1 MHEVWKSSPISA
13 GKKMTCKCPQMS
25 DAAHDMDTAQEFA
38 DENTRMRS
46 FANFPGSCPVSA
58 PALARAGFYYTG
70 DGDRVKCYSCQGVV
84 QGWQYGETAIGKHRK
99 ISPNCTFISA
109 FNLRSDC
116 IQTQIPILQN
126 SNPHLVANCSG
137 NSAHTHDSE
146 INADYLLRTGRVVD
160 MSETRYPRNITMLTE
175 EARLRTFQNW
185 PSYARLTPK
194 ELASAGLYYTGSG
207 DQVTCFCCGGKLVN
221 WEPGDQAWTEHKRHF
236 PDCFFVLGRDVG
248 NVAFESNSASVGRR
262 RGSEV
267 YPAMNQY
274 KSRLESFAQWKY
286 PSNKETLAKAGFY
299 STGEGDATKCFYC
312 GGSLKDWKL
321 KEDPWKQHATWFPG
335 CKFLLEEK
343 GQHFVNNVQL
353 NRPLQ
358 NNAAVSAESCPALP
372 EDNDLK
378 KNALVNGAEQM
389 GFHLGE
395 IKNIMGKKLKST
407 GANYTSLDLLVSDLL
422 NAQAAQV
429 ENGEEKPKENE
440 SSVEEQL
447 RQLQEEKICKVCM
460 DNVVSI
466 VFIPCGHLVACT
478 ECAEAMNKCPICNAI
493 ILRRQKT
500 FMS

>member
-358 NNAAVSAESCPALP
+358 NNAVSL
-372 EDNDLK
+372 
-378 KNALVNGAEQM
+378 
-389 GFHLGE
+389 FF
-395 IKNIMGKKLKST
+395 
-407 GANYTSLDLLVSDLL
+407 
-422 NAQAAQV
+422 
-429 ENGEEKPKENE
+429 
-440 SSVEEQL
+440 
-447 RQLQEEKICKVCM
+447 
-460 DNVVSI
+460 
-466 VFIPCGHLVACT
+466 VF
-478 ECAEAMNKCPICNAI
+478 N
-493 ILRRQKT
+493 
-500 FMS
+500 